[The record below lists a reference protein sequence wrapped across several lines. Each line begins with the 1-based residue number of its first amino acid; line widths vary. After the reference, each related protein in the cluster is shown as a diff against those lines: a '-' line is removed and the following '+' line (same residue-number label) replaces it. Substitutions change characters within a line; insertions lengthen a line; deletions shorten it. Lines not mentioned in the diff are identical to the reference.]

1 MTRLFSKVSPAVW
14 GSSRF
19 MGLPTNEA
27 KLLYL
32 YLLTNE
38 HLNSA
43 GAYRLKEGYALAD
56 LGWQPAEYRNAMA
69 MLVAAGLIAHDDD
82 TSEVYILR
90 WFKHN
95 PPQNEKHSI
104 GCNRVLNELDSE
116 SISALAFADFQEA
129 DTNRLANS
137 GKVSNSLM
145 ERLKTGSG
153 GRGR

>member
-56 LGWQPAEYRNAMA
+56 LGWQQADYRKAMA
-69 MLVAAGLIAHDDD
+69 MLVGNELIAFDDC
-82 TSEVYILR
+82 TNEVYLLR

-95 PPQNEKHSI
+95 PPQNEKHSL
-104 GCNRVLNELDSE
+104 GCQRILGQLDSE
-116 SISALAFADFQEA
+116 SISALALADFQNAE
-129 DTNRLANS
+129 TKRLTSS
-137 GKVSNSLM
+137 GKVSHSLM
-145 ERLKTGSG
+145 NRLQTGTG
-153 GRGR
+153 GVGR

>member
-14 GSSRF
+14 GSGRF
-19 MGLPTNEA
+19 MQLATNEA

-56 LGWQPAEYRNAMA
+56 LGWSQSDYREAMA
-69 MLVAAGLIAHDDD
+69 LLVEAELIAHDVG

-95 PPQNEKHSI
+95 PPQNEKHSQ
-104 GCNRVLNELDSE
+104 GCQRILGQLDSE
-116 SISALAFADFQEA
+116 RISELAFADFEDA
-129 DTNRLANS
+129 DTKRHTGN
-137 GKVSNSLM
+137 GKVSPGL
-145 ERLKTGSG
+145 RAQLQAVSG
-153 GRGR
+153 GRSF

>member
-56 LGWQPAEYRNAMA
+56 LGWQQADYRKAMA
-69 MLVAAGLIAHDDD
+69 MLVGNELIAFDDC
-82 TSEVYILR
+82 TNEVYLLR

-95 PPQNEKHSI
+95 PPQNEKHSL
-104 GCNRVLNELDSE
+104 GCQRILGQLDSE
-116 SISALAFADFQEA
+116 SISTLALADFQNAE
-129 DTNRLANS
+129 TKRLTSS
-137 GKVSNSLM
+137 GKVSHSLM
-145 ERLKTGSG
+145 NRLQTGTG
-153 GRGR
+153 GVGR